1 MGSASSIINSNSVL
15 FEKYDEKICSGKVF
29 MNDYENIGSFISKIL
44 DNKSSK
50 VYFNGEFNIIAGSD
64 EVSNQ
69 LITSNLPMFK
79 YESHKKEVVTM
90 SMLEDMEKKVWKKFR
105 NNNFVVYDAR
115 FYIDFNGY
123 VTGDIKIIPNELF
136 NLCFDCYGNERF
148 IFSSVKKFYVKD
160 KFSINS

>member
-1 MGSASSIINSNSVL
+1 MGSASSINRSNSLL
-15 FEKYDEKICSGKVF
+15 FEKYDEKICSGRVF
-29 MNDYENIGSFISKIL
+29 MENYEYIGSLISKIL
-44 DNKSSK
+44 DNKPSK

-69 LITSNLPMFK
+69 SITSNLPMFK

-105 NNNFVVYDAR
+105 HNGFVVYDVI

-123 VTGDIKIIPNELF
+123 VNGDIKIIPNELF
-136 NLCFDCYGNERF
+136 NLCFDCYRNKKL
-148 IFSSVKKFYVKD
+148 IFSSVSKFYIKS